1 MLFKLF
7 DTSRP
12 TLPLILYFALGL
24 ACLTPYMS
32 DSGDNA
38 SYIGLAES
46 LMRGHGYVNT
56 FYPGNPVETQ
66 YPPLFPVLLIPVIA
80 LFGHNYLLMKFI
92 PFAFGGLGLFA
103 MYHLL
108 KKQAG
113 ASRAWIATLLT
124 ALNATYLLYATDILT
139 ETLYVFLSACAL
151 TAVLRLARKPC
162 LSVLALTALLLALS
176 FYARTAGATLILAAG
191 LHLLLVRRF
200 KTAIQLGAMVGL
212 LLLPWALRSIRVENS
227 YFYQLTEKGVAESD
241 AQSGVILNRILHN
254 LPRYAGKVFIDL
266 IAGPE
271 IARTSPYNPIK
282 IATSLILC
290 ALFLVGFITA
300 LRTRL
305 SLSDLY
311 LLIYLGLF
319 ALWPY
324 HDARFI
330 LPVLPLIFLHIH
342 AGLALLPVSRKPAIR
357 MRIATTGTLSLLILG
372 LVTSTQLAYRNQT
385 RYDTPETAH
394 YRQACLYLRNNAPS
408 DALVLARKPRIAAL
422 WSKRK
427 SWWYTD
433 GAHIP
438 QTAAENIPIQPTHLI
453 VTHYPISGI
462 ALSKGFDK
470 LLAETPDR
478 FRLLYQTEEP
488 RVSVYEILR

>member
-1 MLFKLF
+1 MSKFF

-12 TLPLILYFALGL
+12 ILPLILYAVLGL

-32 DSGDNA
+32 DSGDDA

-46 LMRGHGYVNT
+46 LTRGQGYVNS
-56 FYPGNPVETQ
+56 FYPGTPVETQ
-66 YPPLFPVLLIPVIA
+66 YPPLFPILLIPVIA
-80 LFGHNYLLMKFI
+80 LFGHNYLMMKLI

-108 KKQAG
+108 KEQAG
-113 ASRAWIATLLT
+113 ESRAWIATLFT
-124 ALNATYLLYATDILT
+124 ALNATYLLYATSILT
-139 ETLYVFLSACAL
+139 ETLYLFLSACAL
-151 TAVLRLARKPC
+151 LTILRLARKPN
-162 LSVLALTALLLALS
+162 LTTLALAAILLALS

-191 LHLLLVRRF
+191 IHLLLVRRF
-200 KTAIQLGAMVGL
+200 KTAIQLSLLVGL

-241 AQSGVILNRILHN
+241 TRSPFILDRIAHN
-254 LPRYAGKVFIDL
+254 IPRYAGKVMIDL

-271 IARTSPYNPIK
+271 IARTSPHNPVK
-282 IATSLILC
+282 IAIS
-290 ALFLVGFITA
+290 LFLSGLFLIGLITA

-305 SLSDLY
+305 YLPDLY

-319 ALWPY
+319 AVWPY

-357 MRIATTGTLSLLILG
+357 MGIAIAGTMALLLLGLATGTH
-372 LVTSTQLAYRNQT
+372 LAYRNQT
-385 RYDTPETAH
+385 RYYTPETAN
-394 YRQACLYLRNNAPS
+394 YRQACLYLRDNARAN
-408 DALVLARKPRIAAL
+408 ALILARKPRIAAI
-422 WSKRK
+422 WSERK
-427 SWWYTD
+427 AWWYTD

-438 QTAAENIPIQPTHLI
+438 ETAAENVPIQPTHLI
-453 VTHYPISGI
+453 VTHYPVSGVIISE
-462 ALSKGFDK
+462 GFAR
-470 LLAETPDR
+470 LQAQTPDR
-478 FRLLYQTEEP
+478 FRLLHQTDEP
-488 RVSVYEILR
+488 RVSVYEIRQ